1 MKDEESTMGLFPI
14 FLKLEDR
21 PCLIVGAG
29 NVALEKIA
37 SLLHAGATLR
47 VVAPAACEGVRQ
59 LAADGK
65 IALELRGFQEADLE
79 GQAFVV
85 TATDSRD
92 ANRQVFLAAQ
102 QRGLLC
108 NSVDD
113 PPNCDFYFASIVQRG
128 KLQIAISTA
137 GESPALAQR
146 LRKEIDARLPEDMA
160 EWVDNLGELRREIL
174 ATHPAGSGRKALL
187 HTLAERAVCSSA
199 ECPSR
204 KLAFQERPP
213 REKSART
220 TAQKGTVYLV
230 GAGPG
235 DPELLTLKAAYLLA
249 TADVV
254 LHDDLVPQA
263 ILDRAGAEAHV
274 ISVGKRCGSRRTT
287 QQQIHELMIEKAR
300 SGASVVRLKSGDP
313 LIFGRAGEEIE
324 ALKQAQIPC
333 EVVPGVTA
341 MFAAASAARKSLTDR
356 RTASKVILTTAHHAS
371 SGDRGERPSFWR
383 GPLPN
388 DATLGIYM
396 PGRDLRALAW
406 DMLKAGL
413 PAYLP
418 CVVMS
423 QVSLPGEEIRSTTL
437 AGLGD
442 LDAGSAPLLIL
453 AGWPLA
459 DRSDAVIPD
468 FAQAACFEDA
478 VGFER

>member
-1 MKDEESTMGLFPI
+1 MSLFPI
-14 FLKLEDR
+14 FLKLEGR
-21 PCLIVGAG
+21 LCLIVGAG
-29 NVALEKIA
+29 NVALEKIT
-37 SLLHAGATLR
+37 SLLRAGAKLR
-47 VVAPAACEGVRQ
+47 VVAPAACDAIER

-65 IALELRGFQEADLE
+65 IALIRREFQGADLE
-79 GQAFVV
+79 GQSFVV
-85 TATDSRD
+85 TATDSR
-92 ANRQVFLAAQ
+92 AINRQVFLAAQ

-146 LRKEIDARLPEDMA
+146 LRREIDAQLPKDTAVWLDE
-160 EWVDNLGELRREIL
+160 LGSLRREIL
-174 ATHPAGSGRKALL
+174 ATHPPGNQRKALL
-187 HTLAERAVCSSA
+187 HTLAERPLCNS
-199 ECPSR
+199 EERPSHR
-204 KLAFQERPP
+204 LAFAEHARQK
-213 REKSART
+213 KSAGT
-220 TAQKGTVYLV
+220 VAQKGTVYLV

-235 DPELLTLKAAYLLA
+235 DPELLTLKAANLLA

-263 ILDRAGAEAHV
+263 ILDRAGGGARV

-287 QQQIHELMIEKAR
+287 QQQIHERMIQEAR

-313 LIFGRAGEEIE
+313 MVFGRAGEEID
-324 ALKQAQIPC
+324 ALELAQVPYQI
-333 EVVPGVTA
+333 VPGVTA
-341 MFAAASAARKSLTDR
+341 MFAAAAAAKKSLTDR
-356 RTASKVILTTAHHAS
+356 RSTSKVILTTAHHAAIS
-371 SGDRGERPSFWR
+371 QGSERAAFWR

-413 PAYLP
+413 PTDLP
-418 CVVMS
+418 CVVVS
-423 QVSLPGEEIRSTTL
+423 QVSLPAEDRRSTTL
-437 AGLGD
+437 ADLGE
-442 LDAGSAPLLIL
+442 LEPGPAPLLIL

-459 DRSDAVIPD
+459 DRLEASIPELVQTEFFQDAV
-468 FAQAACFEDA
+468 
-478 VGFER
+478 VGLE

>member
-1 MKDEESTMGLFPI
+1 MDLFPI
-14 FLKLEDR
+14 FLKLKER

-37 SLLHAGATLR
+37 SLLRAGAKLR
-47 VVAPAACEGVRQ
+47 VVAPAACEAVEQ

-65 IALELRGFQEADLE
+65 IALELRGFQEADLA
-79 GQAFVV
+79 GQSFVV
-85 TATDSRD
+85 TATDSRTV
-92 ANRQVFLAAQ
+92 NRQVFLAARQ
-102 QRGLLC
+102 LGLLC

-146 LRKEIDARLPEDMA
+146 LRRQIDAQLPEDTA
-160 EWVDNLGELRREIL
+160 AWLDELGSLRREIL
-174 ATHPAGSGRKALL
+174 ATHPAGSERKALL
-187 HTLAERAVCSSA
+187 HTLAERPLCDSD

-204 KLAFQERPP
+204 KLAFPE
-213 REKSART
+213 SARQKKSVRT
-220 TAQKGTVYLV
+220 IAQKGTVYLV

-235 DPELLTLKAAYLLA
+235 DPELLTLKAADLLA

-263 ILDRAGAEAHV
+263 VLDRAGAEARV
-274 ISVGKRCGSRRTT
+274 ISVGKRCGDRRTT
-287 QQQIHELMIEKAR
+287 QQQIHELMIQQAR

-324 ALKQAQIPC
+324 ALEQAQVPYT
-333 EVVPGVTA
+333 VVPGVTA
-341 MFAAASAARKSLTDR
+341 MFAAAAAARKSLTDR
-356 RTASKVILTTAHHAS
+356 RSASKVILTTAHHAS
-371 SGDRGERPSFWR
+371 HGEGAEQPVFWR
-383 GPLPN
+383 GALPK

-413 PAYLP
+413 PEDLP

-423 QVSLPGEEIRSTTL
+423 HVSLPDEDRQTTTL
-437 AGLGD
+437 AGLGE
-442 LDAGSAPLLIL
+442 LEPGPAPLLIL
-453 AGWPLA
+453 TGWPLA
-459 DRSDAVIPD
+459 DRPESAVGD
-468 FAQAACFEDA
+468 FVQTEFLRDA
-478 VGFER
+478 VGLER

>member
-1 MKDEESTMGLFPI
+1 MSLFPI
-14 FLKLEDR
+14 FLKLEQR

-29 NVALEKIA
+29 NVALEKIT
-37 SLLHAGATLR
+37 SLLRAGAYLR
-47 VVAPAACEGVRQ
+47 VVAPVACEAVRQ
-59 LAADGK
+59 LAENGTL
-65 IALELRGFQEADLE
+65 ALEMRRFQEGDLE

-85 TATDSRD
+85 TATDSREV
-92 ANRQVFLAAQ
+92 NRQVFLAAQ

-113 PPNCDFYFASIVQRG
+113 PPNCDFYFASIVERG

-146 LRKEIDARLPEDMA
+146 LRREIDAQLPPDTA
-160 EWVDNLGELRREIL
+160 GWLDQLGNLRREIL
-174 ATHPAGSGRKALL
+174 ASHPAGSERKALL
-187 HTLAERAVCSSA
+187 HTLAERPVCSLDA
-199 ECPSR
+199 CPSR
-204 KLAFQERPP
+204 QLALPERKSKK
-213 REKSART
+213 KSART
-220 TAQKGTVYLV
+220 TAEKGTVYLV

-235 DPELLTLKAAYLLA
+235 DPELLTLKAADLLA

-263 ILDRAGAEAHV
+263 ILDRAGRDALIV
-274 ISVGKRCGSRRTT
+274 SVGKRCGSRRIT

-324 ALKQAQIPC
+324 ALQQAQIPC
-333 EVVPGVTA
+333 EVVPGVTT
-341 MFAAASAARKSLTDR
+341 MFAAAATAKKSLTDR
-356 RTASKVILTTAHHAS
+356 RSASKVILTTAHHAS
-371 SGDRGERPSFWR
+371 HHEGGERPSFWQ

-406 DMLKAGL
+406 DMLQAGL
-413 PAYLP
+413 PADLP
-418 CVVMS
+418 IMVMS
-423 QVSLPGEEIRSTTL
+423 HVSLPDEESRRTTL

-442 LDAGSAPLLIL
+442 LVPGPAPMLIL

-459 DRSDAVIPD
+459 EQSESVVPD
-468 FAQAACFEDA
+468 FAGAELFEDA
-478 VGFER
+478 VGLER

>member
-1 MKDEESTMGLFPI
+1 MNDQGNAMSLFPI
-14 FLKLEDR
+14 FLKLERR

-29 NVALEKIA
+29 HVALEKIT
-37 SLLHAGATLR
+37 SLLRAGAKLR
-47 VVAPAACEGVRQ
+47 VVAPDACEAVQQ
-59 LAADGK
+59 LAANGT
-65 IALELRGFQEADLE
+65 IALELRRFQESDLE
-79 GQAFVV
+79 GQAFIV

-92 ANRQVFLAAQ
+92 VNQQVFLAAQ

-113 PPNCDFYFASIVQRG
+113 PPNCDFYFASIVERG

-146 LRKEIDARLPEDMA
+146 LRREIDAKLPPDTA
-160 EWVDNLGELRREIL
+160 AWLDQLGSLRREIL
-174 ATHPAGSGRKALL
+174 ASHSAGSERKALL
-187 HTLAERAVCSSA
+187 HTLAERPVCSSDA
-199 ECPSR
+199 CPSR
-204 KLAFQERPP
+204 QLAFPERAQKT
-213 REKSART
+213 KSART
-220 TAQKGTVYLV
+220 IAEKGTVYLV

-235 DPELLTLKAAYLLA
+235 DPELLTLKAADLLA

-263 ILDRAGAEAHV
+263 ILDRAGVETHI

-287 QQQIHELMIEKAR
+287 QQQIHELMIRKAR
-300 SGASVVRLKSGDP
+300 SGESVVRLKSGDP

-324 ALKQAQIPC
+324 ALEQAQIPC
-333 EVVPGVTA
+333 EVVPGVTT
-341 MFAAASAARKSLTDR
+341 MFAAAAAAKKSLTDR
-356 RTASKVILTTAHHAS
+356 RSASKVILTTAHHAS
-371 SGDRGERPSFWR
+371 HSDGEDRPSFWR
-383 GPLPN
+383 GPLPS

-413 PAYLP
+413 PADLP
-418 CVVMS
+418 IVVMS
-423 QVSLPGEEIRSTTL
+423 HVSLPDEESRSTTL

-442 LDAGSAPLLIL
+442 LEPGPAPMLIL

-459 DRSDAVIPD
+459 DRSDGVVPD
-468 FAQAACFEDA
+468 FVASELFEDA
-478 VGFER
+478 VGLER